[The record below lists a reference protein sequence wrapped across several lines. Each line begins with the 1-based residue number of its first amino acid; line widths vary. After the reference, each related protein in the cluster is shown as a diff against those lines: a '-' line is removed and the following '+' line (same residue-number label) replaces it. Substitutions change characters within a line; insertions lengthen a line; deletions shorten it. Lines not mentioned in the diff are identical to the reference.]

1 MQFKEFSKRTDAH
14 PTIYCYI
21 DSNPRYAGMIKV
33 GYTERTPEVRIAEQY
48 GTLKPGKEL
57 PYNIIY
63 SESAMRND
71 GTSFIDKDVFR
82 ALKKRGIRQEKD
94 KDGKDTEFVKCSLD
108 DVKAAILAVKERTE
122 NEENRTEN
130 FKMRAEQK
138 EAVKKTKRYFESIKK
153 ENKKAIPKFL
163 WNAKMRFGKTFT
175 TYQLAKAMGFSK
187 VLILTFKPAVK
198 QAWRDDILNHIDFE
212 GWKFISNDKKDPTLG
227 TIDVQYENYK
237 KDCKKDNKDYKLVCF
252 GSFQDFLGVDNT
264 TGGIKT
270 KNKWVHET
278 NWDLVVFDEYH
289 FGAWKEKAKKLF
301 SFNEDEFEYIDEDE
315 IYYIDEDKKKDEDEL
330 IDYDETCLPITTDH
344 YLFLSGTPF
353 KALNNGEFIEEQIFS
368 WTYSDE
374 QNAKES
380 WVGPDNPYAALPR
393 MVMLTYKVPDE
404 IEKIAKGGEFNE
416 FDLNVFFSTT
426 GKGENA
432 EFVYKEYV
440 QKWLDLIRGDYK
452 EQRVDLLKQNSD
464 RPPMPYSDVRLL
476 KNLTHTLW
484 FMQTVDACFAMQNL
498 LKERQ
503 NVFYHDYKVIV
514 VAGKNGGV
522 GLDALDYFES
532 EMGNPLETKT
542 ITLTCGKLTT
552 GVTVKPWSGILMLRN
567 LQSPETYF
575 QSAFRVQ
582 SPWTIKTEDG
592 KTEIIKNECYVFDFA
607 INRALRQI
615 SDYSIKLNSNTNK
628 SPEKKVEE
636 FISFLPVLAYDGY
649 GMKQIN
655 PSEILDI
662 TTSGTTAT
670 LLAKRWKSAMLVDVT
685 NDVLKRLMSN
695 SEAMKALMNIEDFR
709 SLNDDIKTIIN
720 KSEHVKE
727 LKRNNEKLTKK
738 EKEDLNK
745 EKEEFKDKRKKIQ
758 NKLIKLATRI
768 PIFMFLTDFRE
779 ETLKDVITKLEPLL
793 FKRVTGLNVKDFE
806 LLVSLG
812 LFKEGIMNEAVY
824 KFRRYEDSSLVYT
837 GIDRRLDEKVG
848 LYSTVISRDE
858 YNSIKNQD

>member
-1 MQFKEFSKRTDAH
+1 MQFKEFATRPEVHPMIYAYKETDAEL
-14 PTIYCYI
+14 
-21 DSNPRYAGMIKV
+21 SRYIKV
-33 GYTERTPEVRIAEQY
+33 GYTTRDINQRVAEQHNI
-48 GTLKPGKEL
+48 LKPGSKET
-57 PYNIIY
+57 YDIILR
-63 SESAMRND
+63 ESAVRND
-71 GTSFIDKDVFR
+71 GTTFIDKDVHRVLERKGFK
-82 ALKKRGIRQEKD
+82 ALKT
-94 KDGKDTEFVKCSLD
+94 KDGKKTEFFDCKLD

-138 EAVKKTKRYFESIKK
+138 DAVNKTKRYFESIKR
-153 ENKKAIPKFL
+153 ENKKANPKFL

-175 TYQLAKAMGFSK
+175 TYQLAKAMDLSK

-198 QAWRDDILNHIDFE
+198 QAWRDDLLNHIDFE
-212 GWKFISNDKKDPTLG
+212 GWQFISNDKKDPTLG
-227 TIDVQYENYK
+227 TIDEQYEKYK
-237 KDCKKDNKDYKLVCF
+237 KKCKEDKTEYPLVCF
-252 GSFQDFLGVDNT
+252 GSFQDFLGIDNE
-264 TGGIKT
+264 TGGIKP

-289 FGAWKEKAKKLF
+289 FGAWKDKAKDLF
-301 SFNEDEFEYIDEDE
+301 AFDEDE
-315 IYYIDEDKKKDEDEL
+315 IEDEDIDAKKDEAAV
-330 IDYDETCLPITTDH
+330 YDETCLPITTDY

-374 QNAKES
+374 QSAKES
-380 WVGPDNPYAALPR
+380 WEGPDNPYAALPR
-393 MVMLTYKVPDE
+393 MIMLTYKVPDE

-426 GKGENA
+426 GKGESA

-452 EQRVDLLKQNSD
+452 EQRVDLLKQNAD
-464 RPPMPYSDVRLL
+464 KPPMPFSDMRLL
-476 KNLTHTLW
+476 NNLTHTLW
-484 FMQTVDACFAMQNL
+484 FMQTVDACFAMKNL
-498 LKERQ
+498 LQEKQ
-503 NVFYHDYKVIV
+503 NVFYHDYKIIV

-552 GVTVKPWSGILMLRN
+552 GVTVKPWTGILMLRN
-567 LQSPETYF
+567 LKSPETYF

-582 SPWTIKTEDG
+582 SPWTIKTDDG
-592 KTEIIKNECYVFDFA
+592 KTEIIKKECYIFDFA
-607 INRALRQI
+607 INRALRQV
-615 SDYSIKLNSNTNK
+615 SDYSIKLSSDANK
-628 SPEKKVEE
+628 SPEVKVGE
-636 FISFLPVLAYDGY
+636 FINFLPVLAYDGY

-670 LLAKRWKSAMLVDVT
+670 LLAKRWQSAMLVDVT
-685 NDVLKRLMSN
+685 NDVLKRLMAN
-695 SEAMKALMNIEDFR
+695 EDAMKALMNIEGFR

-727 LKRNNEKLTKK
+727 AKRNNEKLTEK
-738 EKEDLNK
+738 EKKVLTEE
-745 EKEEFKDKRKKIQ
+745 EKEFKTKRKEIQ
-758 NKLIKLATRI
+758 EKLIKFATRI

-779 ETLKDVITKLEPLL
+779 ETLKDVITKLEPDL
-793 FKRVTGLNVKDFE
+793 FKRVTGLLVKDFE

-837 GIDRRLDEKVG
+837 GIDKHIDEKVG
-848 LYSTVISRDE
+848 LYSTVLTRKE
-858 YNSIKNQD
+858 YETIVNQG

>member
-1 MQFKEFSKRTDAH
+1 MQFKEFATRPEKK

-21 DSNPRYAGMIKV
+21 DTNPIYAGMIKV
-33 GYTERTPEVRIAEQY
+33 GYTDRTPEIRIKEQY
-48 GTLKPGKEL
+48 NIAKPGNQL
-57 PYNIIY
+57 PYNIIW
-63 SESAMRND
+63 SESSMRND
-71 GTSFIDKDVFR
+71 GTCFIDKDVFR

-94 KDGKDTEFVKCSLD
+94 RNGKDTEFVKCNLD
-108 DVKAAILAVKERTE
+108 DIKAAILAVKERTE

-138 EAVKKTKRYFESIKK
+138 AAVKKTKDYFESVKR
-153 ENKKAIPKFL
+153 ENKKNIPKFL

-175 TYQLAKAMGFSK
+175 TYQLAKAMDLSK

-198 QAWRDDILNHIDFE
+198 QAWRDDLLNHIDFE
-212 GWKFISNDKKDPTLG
+212 GWQFISNDKKDPTIG
-227 TIDVQYENYK
+227 TIDDQYNRYKIKCKNDK
-237 KDCKKDNKDYKLVCF
+237 KDYPLVCF
-252 GSFQDFLGVDNT
+252 GSFQDFLGEDSE
-264 TGGIKT
+264 TGGIKP
-270 KNKWVHET
+270 KNQWVHEI

-289 FGAWKEKAKKLF
+289 FGAWKDKAKDLF
-301 SFNEDEFEYIDEDE
+301 MFNDDE
-315 IYYIDEDKKKDEDEL
+315 IDDIDISESKDEAAA
-330 IDYDETCLPITTDH
+330 YDETCLPITTDY

-380 WVGPDNPYAALPR
+380 WEGPDNPYAALPR
-393 MVMLTYKVPDE
+393 MIMLTYKVPDE

-426 GKGENA
+426 GKGECA

-452 EQRVDLLKQNSD
+452 EQRVDLLKQNAD
-464 RPPMPYSDVRLL
+464 KPPMPFSDVRLL
-476 KNLTHTLW
+476 NNLTHTLW
-484 FMQTVDACFAMQNL
+484 FMQTVDACFAMRNL
-498 LKERQ
+498 LQEKQ

-552 GVTVKPWSGILMLRN
+552 GVTVKPWTGILMLRN
-567 LQSPETYF
+567 LKSPETYF

-582 SPWTIKTEDG
+582 SPWTIKTDDG
-592 KTEIIKNECYVFDFA
+592 KTEIIKKECYIFDFA
-607 INRALRQI
+607 INRALRQV
-615 SDYSIKLNSNTNK
+615 SDYSIKLSSDTNK
-628 SPEKKVEE
+628 SPEVKVGE
-636 FISFLPVLAYDGY
+636 FINFLPVLAYDGY

-670 LLAKRWKSAMLVDVT
+670 LLAKRWQSAMLVDVT
-685 NDVLKRLMSN
+685 NDVLKRLMAN
-695 SEAMKALMNIEDFR
+695 EDAMKALMNIEGFR

-727 LKRNNEKLTKK
+727 AKRNNEKLSEK
-738 EKEDLNK
+738 EKKVLTEE
-745 EKEEFKDKRKKIQ
+745 EKEFKTKRKEIQ
-758 NKLIKLATRI
+758 DKLIKFATRI

-779 ETLKDVITKLEPLL
+779 ETLKDVITKLEPDL
-793 FKRVTGLNVKDFE
+793 FKRVTGLLVKDFE

-812 LFKEGIMNEAVY
+812 LFKEDIMNEAVY

-837 GIDRRLDEKVG
+837 GIDKHIDEKVG
-848 LYSTVISRDE
+848 LYSTVLTRKE
-858 YNSIKNQD
+858 YEMIVNQD

>member
-1 MQFKEFSKRTDAH
+1 MQFKEFATRPEVHPMIYAYKETDAELSK
-14 PTIYCYI
+14 Y
-21 DSNPRYAGMIKV
+21 IKV
-33 GYTERTPEVRIAEQY
+33 GYTTRDINERVAEQHNI
-48 GTLKPGKEL
+48 LKPGSKET
-57 PYNIIY
+57 YDIILR
-63 SESAMRND
+63 ESAVRND
-71 GTSFIDKDVFR
+71 GTTFIDKDVHRVLERKGFK
-82 ALKKRGIRQEKD
+82 ALKT
-94 KDGKDTEFVKCSLD
+94 KDGKKTEFFDCKLD

-130 FKMRAEQK
+130 FKMRSEQK
-138 EAVKKTKRYFESIKK
+138 EAVNKTKRYFESIKR
-153 ENKKAIPKFL
+153 ENKKATPKFL

-175 TYQLAKAMGFSK
+175 TYQLAKAMDLSK

-198 QAWRDDILNHIDFE
+198 QAWRDDLLNHIDFE
-212 GWKFISNDKKDPTLG
+212 GWQFISNDKKDPALG
-227 TIDVQYENYK
+227 IIDEQYEKYK
-237 KDCKKDNKDYKLVCF
+237 KKCKDDKREYPLVCF
-252 GSFQDFLGVDNT
+252 GSFQDFLGIDSE
-264 TGGIKT
+264 TGGIKP

-289 FGAWKEKAKKLF
+289 FGAWKDKAKDLF
-301 SFNEDEFEYIDEDE
+301 AFDDDEIDDEDIDE
-315 IYYIDEDKKKDEDEL
+315 KKDEAAA
-330 IDYDETCLPITTDH
+330 YDETCLPITTDY

-380 WVGPDNPYAALPR
+380 WEGADNPYAALPR
-393 MVMLTYKVPDE
+393 MIMLTYKVPDE

-452 EQRVDLLKQNSD
+452 EQRVDLLKQNAD
-464 RPPMPYSDVRLL
+464 KPPMPFSDMRLL
-476 KNLTHTLW
+476 NNLTHTLW
-484 FMQTVDACFAMQNL
+484 FMQTVDACFAMRNL
-498 LKERQ
+498 LQEKQ

-552 GVTVKPWSGILMLRN
+552 GVTVKPWTGILMLRN
-567 LQSPETYF
+567 LKSPETYF

-582 SPWTIKTEDG
+582 SPWTIKTDDE
-592 KTEIIKNECYVFDFA
+592 KTEIIKKECYIFDFA
-607 INRALRQI
+607 INRALRQV
-615 SDYSIKLNSNTNK
+615 SDYSIKLSSDANK
-628 SPEKKVEE
+628 SPEVKVGE
-636 FISFLPVLAYDGY
+636 FINFLPVLAYDGY

-670 LLAKRWKSAMLVDVT
+670 LLAKRWQSAMLVDVT
-685 NDVLKRLMSN
+685 NDVLKRLMAN
-695 SEAMKALMNIEDFR
+695 ENAMKALMNIEGFR

-727 LKRNNEKLTKK
+727 AKRNNEKLTEK
-738 EKEDLNK
+738 EKKVLTEE
-745 EKEEFKDKRKKIQ
+745 EKEFKTKRKEIQ
-758 NKLIKLATRI
+758 EKLIKFATRI

-779 ETLKDVITKLEPLL
+779 ETLKDVITKLEPDL
-793 FKRVTGLNVKDFE
+793 FKRVTGLLVKDFE

-837 GIDRRLDEKVG
+837 GIDRHIDEKVG
-848 LYSTVISRDE
+848 LYSTVLTRKE
-858 YNSIKNQD
+858 YETIVNQG